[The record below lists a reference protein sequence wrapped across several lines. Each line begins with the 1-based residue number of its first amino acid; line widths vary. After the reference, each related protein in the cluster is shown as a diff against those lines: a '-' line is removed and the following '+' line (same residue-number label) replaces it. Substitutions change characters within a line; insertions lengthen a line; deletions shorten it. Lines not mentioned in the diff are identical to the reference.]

1 MTGQEFISL
10 AEQLTGTPVKG
21 CTQKEHELLDS
32 MLADDGQSIDQSQ
45 LNELLLL
52 VNKDRMERPLFNYI
66 FGDSATVGTIPQAIV
81 RFQTIAMLRYGN
93 FIYGYRTL
101 SRIADQDPFKKELGD
116 LPTDV
121 AGVASFRDRQKPLV
135 DIAPISREDTS
146 LVGYLSAG
154 IISAELVR
162 AKFLLEAFTQISTVS
177 WEALSKSVT
186 DLSTEKERPT
196 IVALI
201 GRYRAAYPVAAASD
215 FKNYLEK
222 VLPVLQERHE
232 HLKKIQATAAR
243 NQDTYLTWD
252 HMDVY
257 FATSMRKPWEYE
269 DLYDFVNALMNKP
282 ELSELN
288 LRHFDPT
295 QSYAE
300 QRIDKG
306 LVESLMLKR
315 AKCTVYSVQD
325 TDTLGKDSELA
336 ATMAQGKPVIAYVPT
351 IDIAKRTE
359 ELLGQDP
366 LTVLDRL
373 RFILYA
379 DESIGATLE
388 QAEMALLDNLTWLT
402 EFERKRVFRATPD
415 EDGIAE
421 FRADYNK
428 ELTTLCR
435 IIATSEH
442 RIYEKRAHTLREIHP
457 LGIQVNLDT
466 GVANGVL
473 VVRSIGT
480 CADLLERILTK
491 KMEFAVEN
499 DQAAWYLRERISE
512 CVFRVVTKN
521 PKVGNCFWNFY
532 LRR

>member
-1 MTGQEFISL
+1 
-10 AEQLTGTPVKG
+10 
-21 CTQKEHELLDS
+21 
-32 MLADDGQSIDQSQ
+32 
-45 LNELLLL
+45 
-52 VNKDRMERPLFNYI
+52 
-66 FGDSATVGTIPQAIV
+66 
-81 RFQTIAMLRYGN
+81 
-93 FIYGYRTL
+93 
-101 SRIADQDPFKKELGD
+101 
-116 LPTDV
+116 
-121 AGVASFRDRQKPLV
+121 
-135 DIAPISREDTS
+135 
-146 LVGYLSAG
+146 
-154 IISAELVR
+154 
-162 AKFLLEAFTQISTVS
+162 
-177 WEALSKSVT
+177 
-186 DLSTEKERPT
+186 
-196 IVALI
+196 
-201 GRYRAAYPVAAASD
+201 
-215 FKNYLEK
+215 
-222 VLPVLQERHE
+222 
-232 HLKKIQATAAR
+232 
-243 NQDTYLTWD
+243 
-252 HMDVY
+252 MDVY

-282 ELSELN
+282 ELTELN

-336 ATMAQGKPVIAYVPT
+336 ATLAQGKPVIAYVPT

-359 ELLGQDP
+359 ELIGQDP

-379 DESIGATLE
+379 DESIGAALE
-388 QAEMALLDNLTWLT
+388 QAEMALLDNLTWFT
-402 EFERKRVFRATPD
+402 EFERKRVFRAIPD
-415 EDGIAE
+415 EDQIAG
-421 FRADYNK
+421 FRADRNK
-428 ELTTLCR
+428 ELTTLCQ

-499 DQAAWYLRERISE
+499 DQAAWYLRERISH